1 MLYIVSCFLLTGSKA
16 KRLLMA
22 TILMKMFWKKK
33 KSGAYPRE
41 WIDDQSATMIWNELK
56 QVSVCGRSDV
66 TNAKVKKESTYSAI
80 RETTTKGGKSMA
92 IKGSE
97 KKMSRRVCWSTVRR
111 AVHYRSFQLGSNCS
125 HDFNLNRDDD
135 GRISWLILLPILKEE
150 GKRAKVVRNTEVVVV
165 YLWRYDDDWFPLIW
179 FDFIFP

>member
-1 MLYIVSCFLLTGSKA
+1 
-16 KRLLMA
+16 
-22 TILMKMFWKKK
+22 MKMFWKKK
-33 KSGAYPRE
+33 SAAYPRE

-66 TNAKVKKESTYSAI
+66 TNAKVKKESTL
-80 RETTTKGGKSMA
+80 RFERQQQKEEKSMA

-150 GKRAKVVRNTEVVVV
+150 GKRAKVVRNTQVVVV

-179 FDFIFP
+179 FDFIFLFINSQTRYAGKLGKLLVIE

>member
-1 MLYIVSCFLLTGSKA
+1 MNRWSISNDDLK
-16 KRLLMA
+16 
-22 TILMKMFWKKK
+22 
-33 KSGAYPRE
+33 
-41 WIDDQSATMIWNELK
+41 WIKTSFCLRSVGCHERQSEKGIN
-56 QVSVCGRSDV
+56 
-66 TNAKVKKESTYSAI
+66 SAI

-150 GKRAKVVRNTEVVVV
+150 GKRAKVVRNTQVVVV

-179 FDFIFP
+179 FDFIFLFINSQTRYAGKLGKLLVIE

>member
-66 TNAKVKKESTYSAI
+66 TNAKVKKESTLRFERQQQKEENQWQSRDQRRKCLDAYAGLLYAEQFITDPFSWAATVHTI
-80 RETTTKGGKSMA
+80 LISTETTTDESLD
-92 IKGSE
+92 
-97 KKMSRRVCWSTVRR
+97 WSCCL
-111 AVHYRSFQLGSNCS
+111 Y
-125 HDFNLNRDDD
+125 
-135 GRISWLILLPILKEE
+135 
-150 GKRAKVVRNTEVVVV
+150 
-165 YLWRYDDDWFPLIW
+165 
-179 FDFIFP
+179 